1 MANTLY
7 HLTNSFKWN
16 EPQALLVN
24 SIALNKHEIISPSM
38 RDTSYVMVI
47 DYLQEARLR
56 VRPGQSLSTRSD
68 EDTNALTI
76 LSLRYTYRQR
86 IAELRDLTMGE
97 DFSLSQK
104 SERYFW
110 DFFQTLR
117 PVREAELAIISDGT
131 LSAIWDGNNGDYVG
145 VEFLNDGKLLYTI
158 FKGEMDSADRICEAD
173 YGHIK
178 DVESRIRHYNLDTLL
193 RI

>member
-1 MANTLY
+1 MPNTLSY
-7 HLTNSFKWN
+7 LTNSFHGGKSSVV
-16 EPQALLVN
+16 LVD
-24 SIALNKHEIISPSM
+24 SMGLNKHEIVSSGI
-38 RDTSYVMVI
+38 RDTSFVLVI
-47 DYLQEARLR
+47 DYLQELSLR
-56 VRPGQSLSTRSD
+56 VRPRQSLNTRSD

-76 LSLRYTYRQR
+76 LSLRYTYRHR
-86 IAELRDLTMGE
+86 IAELRDLTIGE

>member
-1 MANTLY
+1 MPNTLSY
-7 HLTNSFKWN
+7 LTNSFQGGKSRV
-16 EPQALLVN
+16 LLVD
-24 SIALNKHEIISPSM
+24 SMGLNKHDIISSSM

-47 DYLQEARLR
+47 DYLQEACLR
-56 VRPGQSLSTRSD
+56 VRPGQSRSTRAG
-68 EDTNALTI
+68 EDTNVLTI
-76 LSLRYTYRQR
+76 LSLRYTYYQR
-86 IAELRDLTMGE
+86 IAELRDLTIGE
-97 DFSLSQK
+97 EFSLSQK

-173 YGHIK
+173 YGHIE

>member
-1 MANTLY
+1 MPNTLST
-7 HLTNSFKWN
+7 LTNSFRGN
-16 EPQALLVN
+16 EPHALMANLMG
-24 SIALNKHEIISPSM
+24 LNGHEIISSGV
-38 RDTSYVMVI
+38 RDTSYVVVI
-47 DYLQEARLR
+47 DYLQELSLR
-56 VRPGQSLSTRSD
+56 VRPRQALNTRSD
-68 EDTNALTI
+68 EDTNALTL
-76 LSLRYTYRQR
+76 LSLRYTYRHR

-97 DFSLSQK
+97 DFSVSQK

-110 DFFQTLR
+110 DFFQALH
-117 PVREAELAIISDGT
+117 PLREAELAIISDGT

-158 FKGEMDSADRICEAD
+158 FKGEMDSANRICEAD